1 MGQSGVRALPLRFPS
16 HTQRQR
22 VALCRS
28 YLVLNQRAKTF
39 GAADRAR
46 AKPEWACEGDT

>member
-1 MGQSGVRALPLRFPS
+1 MGQSGARGLLRWFPS
-16 HTQRQR
+16 RTRRQR

-28 YLVLNQRAKTF
+28 YFVLNQLAKTF

-46 AKPEWACEGDT
+46 AKPDWACEGDT

>member
-1 MGQSGVRALPLRFPS
+1 MGQSGSCALLLRFPL

-28 YLVLNQRAKTF
+28 YFVLNQRPKPSSLS
-39 GAADRAR
+39 DRAR
-46 AKPEWACEGDT
+46 AKPDWAFEGDT